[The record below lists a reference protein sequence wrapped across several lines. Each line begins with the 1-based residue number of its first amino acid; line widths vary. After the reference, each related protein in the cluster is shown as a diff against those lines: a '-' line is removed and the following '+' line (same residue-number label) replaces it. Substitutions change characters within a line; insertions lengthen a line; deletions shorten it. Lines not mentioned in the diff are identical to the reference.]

1 MDIVEMARGA
11 ISLPLS
17 QALREAFRDEQRVER
32 TGIRLEEEGRPAL
45 VHLAVEPVKEN
56 ENGPDLFAVVLTE
69 EPLMESSG
77 AGAGDGETGSAEGA
91 NGGDS
96 ATDEQ
101 VRHLESELQA
111 TRERLQTTV
120 EELETTNEE
129 LKSSLEEYQST
140 NEELQSSNEE
150 LESSKEEMQSLNE
163 ELTTVNNELQTKNEE
178 LARSNAE
185 MKNFLDSLDIPIVF
199 VDNQLRI
206 KRFTQAVTA
215 LISIIDTDVNRHIG
229 QINHNL
235 VYDEFIDDMD
245 DVIRRARQTE
255 RVIRTKSGAPYKVR
269 MSPYTNI
276 DDELTGV
283 LVSLLEIS
291 ETVEDE

>member
-1 MDIVEMARGA
+1 
-11 ISLPLS
+11 LS
-17 QALREAFRDEQRVER
+17 QALREAFRDETRVQR

-45 VHLAVEPVKEN
+45 VQLTIEPVKEN
-56 ENGPDLFAVVLTE
+56 ENGPELFAVVLTE
-69 EPLMESSG
+69 EPLMESSETG
-77 AGAGDGETGSAEGA
+77 TAGETAAGAQA
-91 NGGDS
+91 GGDS

-101 VRHLESELQA
+101 VRHLEGELQA

-206 KRFTQAVTA
+206 KRFTQAVTE

-235 VYDEFIDDMD
+235 DYDEFIDDMD
-245 DVIRRARQTE
+245 DVVRRARLRE
-255 RVIRTKSGAPYKVR
+255 RMIRTKSGAPYKVR
-269 MSPYTNI
+269 MSPYKNI
-276 DDELTGV
+276 DDVLEGV
-283 LVSLLEIS
+283 LISFLEVSEAGG
-291 ETVEDE
+291 EG